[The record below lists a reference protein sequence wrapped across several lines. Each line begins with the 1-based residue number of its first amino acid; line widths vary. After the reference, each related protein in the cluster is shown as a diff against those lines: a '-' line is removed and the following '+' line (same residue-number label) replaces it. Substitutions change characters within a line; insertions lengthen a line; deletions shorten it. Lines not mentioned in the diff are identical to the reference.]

1 MRSIEKTIQM
11 PGEGATG
18 TFTVTGDPELVRVV
32 LDLAVQTVQARAAQ
46 LAQEF
51 SKKQF
56 AEQFIIRKP
65 CEGCPD

>member
-1 MRSIEKTIQM
+1 MNKTIQM

-18 TFTVTGDPELVRVV
+18 TFTVIGDPELVRAI
-32 LDLAVQTVQARAAQ
+32 LDLAVHAVQARAAQ
-46 LAQEF
+46 LAQEY

-56 AEQFIIRKP
+56 AEQFIVRKP

>member
-1 MRSIEKTIQM
+1 MHSIEKKIQM

-32 LDLAVQTVQARAAQ
+32 LALAVQTVQARAAQ